1 MERPRVLRIISRLNV
16 GGPARHAVILNAG
29 LQERGFDTLL
39 VHGTVGE
46 GEASFDHLPQQLGI
60 PSHRI
65 PTLGRRLHPLDDI
78 RAFIALW
85 KVMRDFQPD
94 IVHTHTA
101 KAGALGRIAAA
112 VHNGLASR
120 AHRILIVHTFH
131 GHVLEGYFG
140 GVGSWL
146 VRVGERGLSSIT
158 DCTIVISELQRKDL
172 VERFHV
178 ASPSR
183 TVVVPL
189 GLQLGDLLALTA
201 DDRTRARADAGYGDD
216 FLVGFVGRLV
226 PIKQVTLLIEAI
238 SIVRH
243 ELPAVRLVIT
253 GDGTERE
260 SLEAHARAAGVD
272 DITAFTGWR
281 EDLRAAYAPLD
292 VVALTSKNEGT
303 PVALIEAMAAGV
315 PVVATAVGG
324 VPDVV
329 AGDTGLLTDQS
340 VHAIAQA
347 LLMVARDRPVAC
359 DRAVRAR
366 ELVRVTYP
374 DNALVERIAGLY
386 ARLHE
391 PA

>member
-1 MERPRVLRIISRLNV
+1 
-16 GGPARHAVILNAG
+16 
-29 LQERGFDTLL
+29 
-39 VHGTVGE
+39 
-46 GEASFDHLPQQLGI
+46 
-60 PSHRI
+60 
-65 PTLGRRLHPLDDI
+65 
-78 RAFIALW
+78 
-85 KVMRDFQPD
+85 
-94 IVHTHTA
+94 
-101 KAGALGRIAAA
+101 
-112 VHNGLASR
+112 
-120 AHRILIVHTFH
+120 
-131 GHVLEGYFG
+131 
-140 GVGSWL
+140 
-146 VRVGERGLSSIT
+146 
-158 DCTIVISELQRKDL
+158 
-172 VERFHV
+172 
-178 ASPSR
+178 
-183 TVVVPL
+183 
-189 GLQLGDLLALTA
+189 
-201 DDRTRARADAGYGDD
+201 
-216 FLVGFVGRLV
+216 
-226 PIKQVTLLIEAI
+226 
-238 SIVRH
+238 
-243 ELPAVRLVIT
+243 
-253 GDGTERE
+253 
-260 SLEAHARAAGVD
+260 VD

>member
-1 MERPRVLRIISRLNV
+1 MGRPRVLRIISRLNV
-16 GGPARHAVILNAG
+16 GGPARHAVILNGG

-39 VHGTVGE
+39 VHGTVGP
-46 GEASFDHLPQQLGI
+46 GEASFDHLPEQLGI

-78 RAFIALW
+78 RAFIAVW

-101 KAGALGRIAAA
+101 KAGVLGRIAAA
-112 VHNGLASR
+112 LHNGLGSPSR
-120 AHRILIVHTFH
+120 HIVIVHTFH

-140 GVGSWL
+140 ALGSRL
-146 VRVGERGLSSIT
+146 ARVAERALSSIT
-158 DCTIVISELQRKDL
+158 DCTVAISELQRKDL

-178 ASPSR
+178 ASPGR

-189 GLQLGDLLALTA
+189 GLQLDDLLALTSE
-201 DDRTRARADAGYGDD
+201 DRTRARANEGYADD
-216 FLVGFVGRLV
+216 LVVGFIGRLV
-226 PIKQVTLLIEAI
+226 PIKQVSLLIDAM
-238 SIVRH
+238 SIVRR

-260 SLEAHARAAGVD
+260 SLEARARAAGLE
-272 DITAFTGWR
+272 DITAFMGWR
-281 EDLRAAYAPLD
+281 ENLRSAYAPLD

-340 VHAIAQA
+340 PHAIAQA
-347 LLMVARDRPVAC
+347 LLAVARHRAAARA
-359 DRAVRAR
+359 RAVRAR
-366 ELVRVTYP
+366 EVVRTKYAP
-374 DNALVERIAGLY
+374 TALVDRIAGLY